1 MRRISLAVSA
11 MALLTLAAG
20 AVEAQAQTLK
30 IGYIN
35 SQEILANA
43 PGATQ
48 AQQAFESDLA
58 EYEAEAQ
65 QLQQELQR
73 MQQELEAQRLT
84 LSPEARQA
92 REERIRQKAQEAQ
105 QRMQELD
112 QMAAQRREEL
122 VQPVMDEI
130 SDVIEAVREEGN
142 YSFVFDVAAGAIV
155 AADPTLDLTEEVI
168 RRLQS
173 DTAGVPGGDR

>member
-1 MRRISLAVSA
+1 MRRIFLAVST
-11 MALLTLAAG
+11 MAALVLAAD
-20 AVEAQAQTLK
+20 AAEAQTAK
-30 IGYIN
+30 FGYIN

-43 PGATQ
+43 PGATE
-48 AQQAFESDLA
+48 AQQAFEADLA
-58 EYEAEAQ
+58 GYEQEA
-65 QLQQELQR
+65 QELQAELTR
-73 MQQELEAQRLT
+73 MQQELEQQRLT

-112 QMAAQRREEL
+112 QMAAQRRQEL

-130 SDVIEAVREEGN
+130 SDVIEAVRADGN
-142 YSFVFDVAAGAIV
+142 YAFVFDVAAGAIV
-155 AADPTLDLTEEVI
+155 AADPTLDLTDEVI

-173 DTAGVPGGDR
+173 DTAGMPGGDR

>member
-1 MRRISLAVSA
+1 MRRIPIALFVLA
-11 MALLTLAAG
+11 LTLLATGTA
-20 AVEAQAQTLK
+20 EAQALK

-43 PGATQ
+43 PGATE
-48 AQQAFESDLA
+48 AQQAFEDQMA

-73 MQQELEAQRLT
+73 MQQELEQQRLT

-92 REERIRQKAQEAQ
+92 REQRIAQKAQEAQ
-105 QRMQELD
+105 QRMQQLD
-112 QMAAQRREEL
+112 QMAAQRRQEL

-130 SDVIEAVREEGN
+130 SDVIEAVREDGS
-142 YSFVFDVAAGAIV
+142 YAYIFDVAAGAIV
-155 AADPTLDLTEEVI
+155 AADPTLDLTDEVI
-168 RRLQS
+168 RRLQTS
-173 DTAGVPGGDR
+173 GPTGTPGGER

>member
-1 MRRISLAVSA
+1 MRRISLAASA
-11 MALLTLAAG
+11 MAVLMLAAG
-20 AVEAQAQTLK
+20 AAEAQTLK

-43 PGATQ
+43 PGATE
-48 AQQAFESDLA
+48 AQQAFEDDLA
-58 EYEAEAQ
+58 QYESEA
-65 QLQQELQR
+65 QELQAELTR

-105 QRMQELD
+105 SRMQELD
-112 QMAAQRREEL
+112 QLAAQRRQEL

-130 SDVIEAVREEGN
+130 SDVIEAVREEGS

-155 AADPTLDLTEEVI
+155 AADPSLDLTDEVI

-173 DTAGVPGGDR
+173 QTAGAPGGDR